1 MKKLLA
7 LALVAATGAAQ
18 ADTIVLT
25 DTFGLAT
32 TNWTNALSG
41 LSQFDSSLGTLN
53 AVTINLSGDIV
64 QALRA
69 ENKGASADNLTPVA
83 GANLLFRKGSTTLQT
98 LALSNTG
105 SAFAASAF
113 DGTSDFA
120 GTSGID
126 FGSLTAN
133 GTLAAITF
141 TSAADL
147 ADFIGTGTLAGFN
160 VRASGAG
167 RVDSDNGNLAS
178 EVETQA
184 RYNLRLTY
192 DYTVPVTPVPE
203 PTSMAL
209 VGLGALGLA
218 AARRRK

>member
-41 LSQFDSSLGTLN
+41 LAQFDSSLGTLN

-64 QALRA
+64 QTLKA
-69 ENKGASADNLTPVA
+69 ENTGAVADNLTPVA
-83 GANLLFRKGSTTLQT
+83 GANLLFRKGTTTLQT

-105 SAFAASAF
+105 SAFAATAF

-120 GTSGID
+120 GTSGVD
-126 FGSLTAN
+126 FGSLTAA
-133 GTLAAITF
+133 GTLSAITF

-147 ADFIGTGTLAGFN
+147 ADFIGSGTLAGFN
-160 VRASGAG
+160 VRAVGNGSIN
-167 RVDSDNGNLAS
+167 SDNGNLDSSIA
-178 EVETQA
+178 TQA
-184 RYNLRLTY
+184 RYNLTLTY
-192 DYTVPVTPVPE
+192 DYTVPTTPVPE